1 MPLTC
6 LGDGKIH
13 KLAFAS
19 RLIQSYLDFI
29 SFVFLII
36 QIEAMPVNMT
46 PRFSCLACKDKKQ
59 SCDRALPKCSRCSR
73 QGYNCSYPDKRKTAT
88 GKRKQVR
95 DLEAKLSKHSAVLGR
110 EESI

>member
-29 SFVFLII
+29 SFV
-36 QIEAMPVNMT
+36 
-46 PRFSCLACKDKKQ
+46 FSCLACKDKKQ